1 MGDDWR
7 EEWVAHGIATVPR
20 PFLPAALS
28 DDPEAYRQL
37 EEAARELV
45 ERLLA
50 ADPFMA
56 GLQALLEADSMTAL
70 LQAARDHPILLM
82 AEAEARIRQGAEN
95 ARRAGQEEI
104 ARAMEER
111 YRVLRQTVQAAQESG
126 LTLEQALEMA
136 RLAAQMPPELLEILA
151 ELAAGGAEIRS
162 PDDLE
167 RLLAERPD
175 LREKLEQAV
184 AGLTPPPIPS
194 PLPPGGRGAG
204 GEGIPPEFQADL
216 RRAQEGVARYGQTG
230 DLAALNQAIAAW
242 ERILNHPAFPRADE
256 RFRLAAWNGAAIAL
270 ISRYQASGHLP
281 DLDRA
286 MALWQEAIARTP
298 EGSPDWARWQA
309 NLGNALL
316 TRFEALGQGA
326 DLDAAV
332 EAYGK
337 ALAVAREGSPDWA
350 KMQANLGNALRT
362 RFEALGQVADLD
374 AAIAAYGKALSVA
387 REGSPDWAS
396 RQANLGN
403 ALRTRFEALG
413 QGADLDAA
421 IEAFRKALAVARQG
435 SPDWAKWQANL
446 GGALIRR
453 FEALGQGADLDA
465 AIEAYGKA
473 LAVAR
478 EGSPDWASRQAN
490 LGGALIRR
498 FEALGQVADLDA
510 AIAAYEKALAVA
522 REGSPDWAKWQAN
535 LGVALRTRFEALG
548 QGADLDAAIAAYEKA
563 LAVAREGSPDWAR
576 WQANLGVA
584 LWRRFEALGQVADLD
599 AAIAAYE
606 KALAVAREGSPD
618 WAKWQN
624 NLGLAL
630 STRFEALGQGADLD
644 AAIQAYGKALSV
656 AREGS
661 PDWAKWQANLGN
673 ALLTRFEALGQV
685 ADLDAAI
692 AAFHKA
698 LSVAREGSP
707 DWATMQANLGGAL
720 IRRFKALG
728 QVADLDAAIAAY
740 EKALAVFT
748 PEAFPDYTLTAALPL
763 IHLLMRRRGENDME
777 RVAAA
782 GARAV
787 PAWQYLYFE
796 SLHESRKQRHLR
808 RAQGLWANYAFAL
821 ARLGRAEEAVAVLET
836 GRARQLAE
844 TFRARQAL
852 ETLQSPA
859 LAGAWRAV
867 KEAESRYHHAPEA
880 KRPAAEADLARR
892 RQEYYARLREHFPDY
907 FAEPTFADVQAA
919 LTPPPAPSPLPRSGR
934 GEGIGGWGEAPA
946 LVYLLATP
954 AGGLALVVTAAGV
967 QAVDLPD
974 LTEAALNGWLVKT
987 DEAGQNVIG
996 GYLPAQLA
1004 VSAWMSD
1011 ALEDL
1016 LPALGRALQPLVEAL
1031 TPSPQPPSPLPNLG
1045 EGKGVLPQVAGVG
1058 VRAITLI
1065 PTGRLALLPLHA
1077 ARLPDGSHLLDH
1089 FAISYTPSAQAL
1101 QAARRE
1107 AEARQEAPFFLA
1119 GVGNPLPSPEALTDL
1134 HRELQEA
1141 VAALPEQERIRLL
1154 RQELLR
1160 LTELP
1165 TAQLRHEGFLLRR
1178 LILRLPEDLGEPV
1191 QRLLDLSHRWPLSL
1205 RYARAELQSVVDL
1218 LPPEAADP
1226 LYEQEAT
1233 LRALLER
1240 LPRATT
1246 VHFSC
1251 HGVFQADDPLQSG
1264 LLLVDEEGKEARLTL
1279 RDLFAGE
1286 STALR
1291 AARLVVLSACQT
1303 AVSDFRNLP
1312 EEAIGLPAGFLQ
1324 AGVPAVIGTLWSVDD
1339 AATALLVTRTYEY
1352 MLQERLSPPQAVRQ
1366 AQVWLRDLTNADLE
1380 AYLTHHE
1387 AIARAR
1393 LESGRRMPFTLLEEL
1408 LVKVITTGD
1417 PQARP
1422 YADPYFWAPFTF
1434 TGAGEVR

>member
-1 MGDDWR
+1 MPHSFSQTASLTCPQCGRAFSAEVWLIVDADERPDLLARIRAGTLHDVTCPHCGHQGQVDAPLLLLRPGATPPLLFSPAQGTTPEEDRQQAAGLVGLLQERMGPAWR
-7 EEWVAHGIATVPR
+7 DEWLAQGLPGVPR
-20 PFLPAALS
+20 PLLPAAMS

-70 LQAARDHPILLM
+70 LQAAQDHPILLT

-111 YRVLRQTVQAAQESG
+111 YRALRQTVQAAQESG
-126 LTLEQALEMA
+126 LTLEQAIEMTA
-136 RLAAQMPPELLEILA
+136 QVEKAVRSGDVDRRLALAQTLQDFIQADTWDESRRILEAHPELLTDEADALLGQLLQAAQAQGDEDARHILEEHRALLRRCREVGIERAFA
-151 ELAAGGAEIRS
+151 ELGG
-162 PDDLE
+162 
-167 RLLAERPD
+167 
-175 LREKLEQAV
+175 
-184 AGLTPPPIPS
+184 PP
-194 PLPPGGRGAG
+194 
-204 GEGIPPEFQADL
+204 IPPEFQADL

-230 DLAALNQAIAAW
+230 DPAALNQAIAAW

-256 RFRLAAWNGAAIAL
+256 RFRLAAWNGAGGAYL
-270 ISRYQASGHLP
+270 RRYEATGHLP
-281 DLDRA
+281 DLNRA

-298 EGSPDWARWQA
+298 EGSPDWA
-309 NLGNALL
+309 
-316 TRFEALGQGA
+316 T
-326 DLDAAV
+326 
-332 EAYGK
+332 
-337 ALAVAREGSPDWA
+337 
-350 KMQANLGNALRT
+350 M
-362 RFEALGQVADLD
+362 
-374 AAIAAYGKALSVA
+374 
-387 REGSPDWAS
+387 
-396 RQANLGN
+396 
-403 ALRTRFEALG
+403 
-413 QGADLDAA
+413 
-421 IEAFRKALAVARQG
+421 
-435 SPDWAKWQANL
+435 
-446 GGALIRR
+446 
-453 FEALGQGADLDA
+453 
-465 AIEAYGKA
+465 
-473 LAVAR
+473 
-478 EGSPDWASRQAN
+478 
-490 LGGALIRR
+490 
-498 FEALGQVADLDA
+498 
-510 AIAAYEKALAVA
+510 
-522 REGSPDWAKWQAN
+522 QAN
-535 LGVALRTRFEALG
+535 LGVAL
-548 QGADLDAAIAAYEKA
+548 
-563 LAVAREGSPDWAR
+563 
-576 WQANLGVA
+576 
-584 LWRRFEALGQVADLD
+584 
-599 AAIAAYE
+599 
-606 KALAVAREGSPD
+606 
-618 WAKWQN
+618 
-624 NLGLAL
+624 
-630 STRFEALGQGADLD
+630 STRFE
-644 AAIQAYGKALSV
+644 
-656 AREGS
+656 
-661 PDWAKWQANLGN
+661 
-673 ALLTRFEALGQV
+673 
-685 ADLDAAI
+685 
-692 AAFHKA
+692 
-698 LSVAREGSP
+698 
-707 DWATMQANLGGAL
+707 
-720 IRRFKALG
+720 ALG

-821 ARLGRAEEAVAVLET
+821 ARLGRAGEAVAVLET

-934 GEGIGGWGEAPA
+934 GEGVGGWGEASA

-1031 TPSPQPPSPLPNLG
+1031 TPSPQLPSPLPNLG

-1089 FAISYTPSAQAL
+1089 FAITYAPSAQAL

-1119 GVGNPLPSPEALTDL
+1119 GVGNPLPPPEALRDL

-1141 VAALPEQERIRLL
+1141 VAALPDQERIRPL

-1178 LILRLPEDLGEPV
+1178 LILRLSEDLGEPV
-1191 QRLLDLSHRWPLSL
+1191 QRLLDLSRRWPLSL

-1240 LPRATT
+1240 LPHATT
-1246 VHFSC
+1246 VHLSC
-1251 HGVFQADDPLQSG
+1251 HGVFQADDSLQSG

>member
-421 IEAFRKALAVARQG
+421 IEAFRKALAVARQ
-435 SPDWAKWQANL
+435 
-446 GGALIRR
+446 
-453 FEALGQGADLDA
+453 
-465 AIEAYGKA
+465 
-473 LAVAR
+473 
-478 EGSPDWASRQAN
+478 
-490 LGGALIRR
+490 
-498 FEALGQVADLDA
+498 
-510 AIAAYEKALAVA
+510 
-522 REGSPDWAKWQAN
+522 
-535 LGVALRTRFEALG
+535 
-548 QGADLDAAIAAYEKA
+548 
-563 LAVAREGSPDWAR
+563 
-576 WQANLGVA
+576 
-584 LWRRFEALGQVADLD
+584 
-599 AAIAAYE
+599 
-606 KALAVAREGSPD
+606 
-618 WAKWQN
+618 
-624 NLGLAL
+624 
-630 STRFEALGQGADLD
+630 
-644 AAIQAYGKALSV
+644 
-656 AREGS
+656 GS

>member
-1 MGDDWR
+1 MLIIILGGRGRGEVLFSPAQRTSQEQDEQHARELLAHLRESMGDDWR

-396 RQANLGN
+396 RQANLG
-403 ALRTRFEALG
+403 
-413 QGADLDAA
+413 
-421 IEAFRKALAVARQG
+421 
-435 SPDWAKWQANL
+435 
-446 GGALIRR
+446 GALI
-453 FEALGQGADLDA
+453 
-465 AIEAYGKA
+465 
-473 LAVAR
+473 
-478 EGSPDWASRQAN
+478 
-490 LGGALIRR
+490 
-498 FEALGQVADLDA
+498 
-510 AIAAYEKALAVA
+510 
-522 REGSPDWAKWQAN
+522 
-535 LGVALRTRFEALG
+535 
-548 QGADLDAAIAAYEKA
+548 
-563 LAVAREGSPDWAR
+563 
-576 WQANLGVA
+576 
-584 LWRRFEALGQVADLD
+584 RRFEALGQVADLD